1 MRCDESVLAA
11 AQDAMHAQSLP
22 LSDFDIR
29 GHSSKCSFLIQRRE
43 HLLIGIS
50 PFNSRFS
57 PNYVESLLM
66 WGCRNFSKVDVL
78 ISDEESSVVLL
89 LATGVPASK
98 AMRKTRKE
106 LNRHR
111 RMLAQIIDRIG
122 GDASYTRVID
132 FSDYFHHHKYQILR
146 SRVQGVYETCNKFRQ
161 ACIDMSLQ
169 AINGRARGVG
179 AASNELA
186 SYENVNIAIPYIFA
200 EMPFYLS
207 TPELLGVSTSIL
219 AYHRAWP
226 IGDALL
232 AGEFP
237 LRIDQRQGHGIVS
250 IANAGGAESE
260 VENTD
265 IQLMFA
271 NKQPAY
277 HQNDTRQKDMSRPSE
292 CLF

>member
-1 MRCDESVLAA
+1 
-11 AQDAMHAQSLP
+11 
-22 LSDFDIR
+22 
-29 GHSSKCSFLIQRRE
+29 
-43 HLLIGIS
+43 
-50 PFNSRFS
+50 
-57 PNYVESLLM
+57 
-66 WGCRNFSKVDVL
+66 
-78 ISDEESSVVLL
+78 
-89 LATGVPASK
+89 
-98 AMRKTRKE
+98 
-106 LNRHR
+106 
-111 RMLAQIIDRIG
+111 
-122 GDASYTRVID
+122 
-132 FSDYFHHHKYQILR
+132 
-146 SRVQGVYETCNKFRQ
+146 
-161 ACIDMSLQ
+161 
-169 AINGRARGVG
+169 
-179 AASNELA
+179 
-186 SYENVNIAIPYIFA
+186 
-200 EMPFYLS
+200 MPFYLS

-277 HQNDTRQKDMSRPSE
+277 HQNDTVQKDMPRPSE